1 MRQRNYAIWNEE
13 TGDILETG
21 HCPPRSQLRKLARL
35 RPGQRMYVSDGPM
48 VKIRTHVFDPATGK
62 PVRKGI

>member
-1 MRQRNYAIWNEE
+1 MRQRNYAIWDEV

-21 HCPPRSQLRKLARL
+21 HCPPRSQLRKLERL

-48 VKIRTHVFDPATGK
+48 VKIKTHKFDPETGK
-62 PVRKGI
+62 PELKR